1 MGRAVGPGGRRRV
14 SGRLPPGCSAAGTDR
29 RSGRRCHPASGLP
42 RLESRCPRA
51 TRSATRD
58 CDRTDT
64 RWQPAPVAGR
74 HPWRSADAP
83 GTQGAGV
90 ARPAWL
96 RCTTRDCPVHRW
108 FSKMRAG
115 DRRLLIGTSRSPSP
129 SRSAKPMPRR
139 PWQSP
144 LNAGR
149 RGGPLIARPFGIPPK
164 SVIQLGSRA
173 YTIQDH
179 DVDRPASGLRP
190 APWVPPQ
197 SCLPGPP
204 AGRSHLPTRTA
215 RAPAR
220 PVPESLGTQPVNAAL

>member
-42 RLESRCPRA
+42 RPESRCPRA

-90 ARPAWL
+90 ARPGLAQ
-96 RCTTRDCPVHRW
+96 VHHQGLPG
-108 FSKMRAG
+108 AQVVLE
-115 DRRLLIGTSRSPSP
+115 DASRGPQVVDWHIQVAVAVQVGQAHAAAP
-129 SRSAKPMPRR
+129 MAKPVERRKARR
-139 PWQSP
+139 PINCSAIR
-144 LNAGR
+144 NSSK
-149 RGGPLIARPFGIPPK
+149 IHY
-164 SVIQLGSRA
+164 SVGFTRLCDSGSR
-173 YTIQDH
+173 
-179 DVDRPASGLRP
+179 R
-190 APWVPPQ
+190 
-197 SCLPGPP
+197 
-204 AGRSHLPTRTA
+204 
-215 RAPAR
+215 
-220 PVPESLGTQPVNAAL
+220 